1 MSERGDAPI
10 FLIGYR
16 GTGKTSVARELAA
29 LLNWDW
35 IDADDV
41 IEREAGKTIAEIFA
55 GDGEAV
61 FRELEAYAVAG
72 LSRERRMVVALGG
85 GAVMREQNRDAI
97 TAAAR
102 SVVWLTAGVDT
113 ILERLAADPTT
124 ASRRPDLTT
133 GGRTEIEALLAVRAP
148 LYREC
153 ATLVVDT
160 EGKTASEVAA
170 EIAANL

>member
-1 MSERGDAPI
+1 MSQHGDAPI

-16 GTGKTSVARELAA
+16 GTGKTSVARELAT

-35 IDADDV
+35 IDVDDV

-61 FRELEAYAVAG
+61 FRELEAYTVAG

-97 TAAAR
+97 TAAGP
-102 SVVWLTAGVDT
+102 VVWLTAGVDT
-113 ILERLAADPTT
+113 ILERVAADPTT

-133 GGRTEIEALLAVRAP
+133 GGRAEIEALLAARTP

-153 ATLVVDT
+153 ARLVVDT
-160 EGKTASEVAA
+160 EGKTPAQVAA
-170 EIAANL
+170 EIVANL

>member
-1 MSERGDAPI
+1 MSQHGDAPI

-16 GTGKTSVARELAA
+16 GTGKTSVARELAT

-55 GDGEAV
+55 VDGEAV
-61 FRELEAYAVAG
+61 FRELEAYTVAG

-97 TAAAR
+97 AAAG

-133 GGRTEIEALLAVRAP
+133 GGRAEIEALLAVRTP

-160 EGKTASEVAA
+160 EGKTPAQVAA